1 MKTYYRYLSFTIRS
15 FLIRILCDL
24 THRLGKLE
32 NVMANVRI
40 VDEIRCIEGKENHD
54 YKSSYIFYE
63 TKKVKVKHISHLHKY
78 YTLENLTCKCPAHDA
93 NSIYPWEE
101 LIKSIKKNGIIKN
114 PTVMRQINN
123 KTPYTVR
130 DGNHRVKAWE
140 LIHGE
145 DSEITVNIY
154 TTIKYLKYVR
164 ALNKHK
170 ISLSNKRLEELAK
183 KTK

>member
-15 FLIRILCDL
+15 FLIRILLDL

-40 VDEIRCIEGKENHD
+40 IDEVRCIEGKENHD
-54 YKSSYIFYE
+54 FKSSYIFYE
-63 TKKVKVKHISHLHKY
+63 TKKVKVKQISHLHKHQS
-78 YTLENLTCKCPAHDA
+78 LEELLHVNPYSEFTCV
-93 NSIYPWEE
+93 YPWEE

-114 PTVMRQINN
+114 PTVMRQTNH
-123 KTPYTVR
+123 KTPYTLR

-145 DSEITVNIY
+145 DSEITVDVY
-154 TTIKYLKYVR
+154 TTIKYLKYVKS
-164 ALNKHK
+164 LNKHK
-170 ISLSNKRLEELAK
+170 TTLNKKRLEELAK